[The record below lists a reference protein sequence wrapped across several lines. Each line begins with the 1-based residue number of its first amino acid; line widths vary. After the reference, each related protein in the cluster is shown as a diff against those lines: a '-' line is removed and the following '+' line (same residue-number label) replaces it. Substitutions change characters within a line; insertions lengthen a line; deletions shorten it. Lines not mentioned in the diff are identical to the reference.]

1 MTTVIID
8 YGSGNLHSAQKAFE
22 QAARA
27 EGLATKIL
35 VSSDPDQV
43 RKADRVV
50 LPGVGA
56 FADCRRGLDAVPGM
70 IDAMRE
76 SVFQSSRPF
85 LGICVGMQLL
95 AERGLE
101 YETSQGLGWIAGDTV
116 RIEPKDPALKIP
128 HMGWNNL
135 TRKRAHP
142 LLENIPETLHAY
154 FVHSYH
160 LKAKNASDIVA
171 TTDYGGKLTA
181 LVARDTIAGTQF
193 HPEKSQKLGLALIA
207 NFLRWAP

>member
-85 LGICVGMQLL
+85 LGICVGM
-95 AERGLE
+95 
-101 YETSQGLGWIAGDTV
+101 
-116 RIEPKDPALKIP
+116 
-128 HMGWNNL
+128 
-135 TRKRAHP
+135 
-142 LLENIPETLHAY
+142 
-154 FVHSYH
+154 
-160 LKAKNASDIVA
+160 
-171 TTDYGGKLTA
+171 
-181 LVARDTIAGTQF
+181 
-193 HPEKSQKLGLALIA
+193 
-207 NFLRWAP
+207 